1 MSALVGRWPR
11 TVALEDGAVVV
22 ELMTAADEPEVLAF
36 ARTLPAHD
44 LLFLRRDITQA
55 PVLAAWVRQIADG
68 TITSLL
74 ARRDNVL
81 LGCSALVRDPHS
93 FSPHVGE
100 LRVLVAPGG
109 RARGLGRLLIQE
121 SFLIAIDQGLGKLTA
136 QMTPDQQAAIA
147 VFEDLGFRGE
157 ALLRDQV
164 RDGDG
169 RRHDLVILGHDVE
182 RFQAQLEAYG
192 VSEAF

>member
-1 MSALVGRWPR
+1 MSALAGRWPR
-11 TVALEDGAVVV
+11 TVELEDGPVALD
-22 ELMTAADEPEVLAF
+22 LMSAADEAEVLAF
-36 ARTLPAHD
+36 ARALPAHD
-44 LLFLRRDITQA
+44 LLFLRRDITRA
-55 PVLAAWVRQIADG
+55 PVLAAWVREIAEG

-74 ARRDNVL
+74 ARRDGVL

-136 QMTPDQQAAIA
+136 QMTPDQQAAIT

-164 RDGDG
+164 RDGGG

-192 VSEAF
+192 VSDAF